1 MNKKCIICKENH
13 NTSNGSLVKNI
24 NKDLLAII
32 KKDYPDLA
40 PEAFICFNDILNY
53 RLLNIE
59 KQLKKENL
67 KAKSIDHDILKS
79 IHDDKFISRKIEED
93 DKDNSNTTIGQR
105 VADGIAKFGGSW
117 IFIFTFMAIILFW
130 IIINSIAIIDKHFD
144 PYPFILLNLVLSC
157 LAAIQAPVIMMS
169 QNRQEE
175 RDRKQSK
182 NDYKVNLKSEVEV
195 RLLHEKMNHLI
206 YDQMKHLQEVQD
218 IQISLLNELRS
229 EINENTKRINEHDK
243 QKDKHKSL

>member
-1 MNKKCIICKENH
+1 MNEKCIVCKQEH
-13 NTSNGSLVKNI
+13 SITNGSFVKNVD
-24 NKDLLAII
+24 KDLLAII
-32 KKDYPDLA
+32 KKDYPNLKKNS
-40 PEAFICFNDILNY
+40 FICFNDILNY

-59 KQLKKENL
+59 KQLKKENI
-67 KAKSIDHDILKS
+67 KAKAIDRDILKS
-79 IHDDKFISRKIEED
+79 IHDDEFISKRIDED
-93 DKDNSNTTIGQR
+93 SKDEKLTLGQR
-105 VADGIAKFGGSW
+105 VADAIAKFGGSW

-130 IIINSIAIIDKHFD
+130 IIINTIALLDKHFD

-182 NDYKVNLKSEVEV
+182 NDYQVNLKSEIEV
-195 RLLHEKMNHLI
+195 RLLHEKINHLI

-218 IQISLLNELRS
+218 IQISLLNELRD
-229 EINENTKRINEHDK
+229 EINENTKRINEYDK
-243 QKDKHKSL
+243 QKNKP